1 MVQAGYDYARDLN
14 QSVPKTQTSQR
25 IIKRTIRKKQYGKA
39 ILFKAAV
46 FLFIYAV
53 LLVTLCVK
61 GATLGYQIVALQQD
75 VNNLQSVNL
84 RLQYQIGASSS
95 LERIEQIATA
105 ELGMVKANES
115 FEYVCQ
121 LATATGE
128 YEREGQQVT
137 DRLVEKEEKPMEKIF
152 SNLMLL
158 ASISNR

>member
-1 MVQAGYDYARDLN
+1 
-14 QSVPKTQTSQR
+14 
-25 IIKRTIRKKQYGKA
+25 
-39 ILFKAAV
+39 
-46 FLFIYAV
+46 
-53 LLVTLCVK
+53 
-61 GATLGYQIVALQQD
+61 
-75 VNNLQSVNL
+75 
-84 RLQYQIGASSS
+84 
-95 LERIEQIATA
+95 
-105 ELGMVKANES
+105 MVKANES